1 MKPTL
6 PRTVF
11 ARNLRHELDERDMT
25 QQQLAFCIGVSNRAV
40 SGWCTGER
48 VPQRVSMGK
57 ITFLLGHE
65 RPWFFDEHGFEL
77 S

>member
-1 MKPTL
+1 
-6 PRTVF
+6 
-11 ARNLRHELDERDMT
+11 MT